1 MSLPDFVYNI
11 YNSLLDAS
19 WKLHEIDD
27 MDICGYLKVR
37 AWKAKREHG
46 SKKQPKVYID
56 QIWKD
61 DKGR

>member
-11 YNSLLDAS
+11 YNSLLDAN

-27 MDICGYLKVR
+27 VDICGYLKVR
-37 AWKAKREHG
+37 AWKARREHED
-46 SKKQPKVYID
+46 KKTPKVYID

-61 DKGR
+61 DKRR